1 MSSKYP
7 KKEIILN
14 DKVEVIWDD
23 IIEMSDGTQLRC
35 DIFKPND
42 KAIATV
48 VVIRIIDSF
57 CNMFFFKVNL
67 YNCN

>member
-42 KAIATV
+42 KGKYP
-48 VVIRIIDSF
+48 VIITYGPYGKWLHFSQ
-57 CNMFFFKVNL
+57 L
-67 YNCN
+67 YSEQWQ

>member
-23 IIEMSDGTQLRC
+23 IIEMSDGTPVSYTHLR
-35 DIFKPND
+35 
-42 KAIATV
+42 AHET
-48 VVIRIIDSF
+48 
-57 CNMFFFKVNL
+57 
-67 YNCN
+67 